1 MDMIVQSY
9 LDDFKKSFGF
19 NNLKNDKLFE
29 KFVNYILINDLI
41 PSGVS
46 PEDLSDNETG
56 TYQGIDGIFF
66 IVNGRII
73 NSKEELIEIV
83 NKFSENVL
91 KIIFI
96 QSKTTPK
103 FELNEIRNFGNIVK
117 DFLGH
122 NPKYSLTSEAKQ
134 LHEIFLAIVKFHSKF
149 KEVVINL
156 YFATT
161 GLLEEN
167 KDRDVLCD
175 EITETIT
182 ILGISK
188 PFDKN
193 NVFFNLIDK
202 QKLLS
207 LYDKTKYSEEVEIEF
222 KDKTSLDVSNPNI
235 KEAYIG
241 WLPWNE
247 YKKILINE
255 RGEIRNLFYDNVRDF
270 LGIEDNE
277 VNKEIKR
284 TIENIPEMFHL
295 LNNGVTII
303 SDKNERMQ
311 EKFRISNF
319 QIVNGCQTSN
329 VLYEIYKE
337 KGDFENLKIPVRLII
352 TEDEDIKN
360 SIIIATNSQNKIPEE
375 QLSALTSFQ
384 KELEKYYEAF
394 SKKAPFKIYYERRAN
409 QYNNSD
415 ILKKEIIDLREQLKL
430 FSSIFLEI
438 PHIATSTYSKV
449 YRENKRKIFLPNH
462 RYEPY
467 FFGGVLA
474 YFFRH
479 FLNTSK
485 IDRKYNKARYH
496 LFLMVRLLIEEET
509 FEFNKINSEK
519 YMNKYFKN
527 FFDNILDKDN
537 YENYL
542 LKLFNR
548 AISILENGFKE
559 KGLDLNNQREFY
571 KKDSSEIVK
580 QVVFEYKRAKGK
592 IQK

>member
-1 MDMIVQSY
+1 MDMIIQSY
-9 LDDFKKSFGF
+9 LEDFKKNFGF
-19 NNLKNDKLFE
+19 TNLEKDKLFE
-29 KFVNYILINDLI
+29 KFVNYNLINDLVPLGI
-41 PSGVS
+41 S

-56 TYQGIDGIFF
+56 TYQGIDSVFF
-66 IVNGRII
+66 IVNGRIL
-73 NSKEELIEIV
+73 NSKDELIEIV
-83 NKFSENVL
+83 NKFSENIL

-96 QSKTTPK
+96 QSKISSK
-103 FELNEIRNFGNIVK
+103 FELNEIRNFGDTVT
-117 DFLGH
+117 DFLNS
-122 NPKYSLTSEAKQ
+122 NPKYSLTNEAKQ
-134 LHEIFLAIVKFHSKF
+134 LHEIFLEIVKYHPKF
-149 KEVVINL
+149 KEISINL
-156 YFATT
+156 YFVTT
-161 GLLEEN
+161 GLLEDNE
-167 KDRDVLCD
+167 DRSMLCKQIIKNIE
-175 EITETIT
+175 EIS
-182 ILGISK
+182 ISK
-188 PFDKN
+188 PLNK
-193 NVFFNLIDK
+193 VFLELIDK
-202 QKLLS
+202 SNLLN
-207 LYDKTKYSEEVEIEF
+207 LYNKTKYSEEVEIEF
-222 KDKTSLDVSNPNI
+222 KDKTSLDVYHPNI
-235 KEAYIG
+235 KEAYTG

-255 RGEIRNLFYDNVRDF
+255 KDEIRNLFYDNVRDF
-270 LGIEDNE
+270 LGIDENE

-284 TIENIPEMFHL
+284 TIENNPEMFHL

-303 SDKNERMQ
+303 SDKNQRMQ

-329 VLYEIYKE
+329 ILFEIYKE
-337 KGDFENLKIPVRLII
+337 KGDFKNLKIPVRLII

-409 QYNNSD
+409 QYNNTE

-449 YRENKRKIFLPNH
+449 YRENKKKIFLPNH

-496 LFLMVRLLIEEET
+496 LFLMIRLLIEKEK
-509 FEFNKINSEK
+509 FNFNKINSEK

-527 FFDNILDKDN
+527 FFENVLNKEN

-542 LKLFNR
+542 LDIFNL
-548 AISILENGFKE
+548 AISILEKGFKE
-559 KGLDLNNQREFY
+559 KGLDLNNQKEFY
-571 KKDSSEIVK
+571 KKDSSEIIK
-580 QVVFEYKRAKGK
+580 SLIKEYKAKNNE
-592 IQK
+592 

>member
-1 MDMIVQSY
+1 MIIQSY
-9 LDDFKKSFGF
+9 LEDFKKNFGF
-19 NNLKNDKLFE
+19 TNLEKDKLFE
-29 KFVNYILINDLI
+29 KFVNYNLINDLVPLGI
-41 PSGVS
+41 S

-56 TYQGIDGIFF
+56 TYQGIDSVFF
-66 IVNGRII
+66 IVNGRIL
-73 NSKEELIEIV
+73 NSKDELIEIV
-83 NKFSENVL
+83 NKFSENIL

-96 QSKTTPK
+96 QSKMSSK
-103 FELNEIRNFGNIVK
+103 FELNEIRNFGDTVT
-117 DFLGH
+117 DFLNS
-122 NPKYSLTSEAKQ
+122 NPKYSLTNEAKQ
-134 LHEIFLAIVKFHSKF
+134 LHEIFLEIVKYHPKF
-149 KEVVINL
+149 KEISINL
-156 YFATT
+156 YFVTT
-161 GLLEEN
+161 GLLEDNE
-167 KDRDVLCD
+167 DRSMLCKQIIKNIE
-175 EITETIT
+175 EIS
-182 ILGISK
+182 ISK
-188 PFDKN
+188 PSNK
-193 NVFFNLIDK
+193 VFLELIDK
-202 QKLLS
+202 SNLLN
-207 LYDKTKYSEEVEIEF
+207 LYNKTKYSEEVEIEF
-222 KDKTSLDVSNPNI
+222 KDKTSLDVYHPNI
-235 KEAYIG
+235 KEAYTG

-255 RGEIRNLFYDNVRDF
+255 KDEIRNLFYDNVRDF
-270 LGIEDNE
+270 LGIDENE

-284 TIENIPEMFHL
+284 TIENNPEMFHL

-303 SDKNERMQ
+303 SDKNQRMQ

-329 VLYEIYKE
+329 VLFEIYKE
-337 KGDFENLKIPVRLII
+337 KGDFKNLKIPVRLII

-409 QYNNSD
+409 QYNNTE

-449 YRENKRKIFLPNH
+449 YRENKKKIFLPNH

-496 LFLMVRLLIEEET
+496 LFLMIRLLIEEEK
-509 FEFNKINSEK
+509 FNFNKINSEK

-527 FFDNILDKDN
+527 FFENILNKEN

-542 LKLFNR
+542 LDIFNL
-548 AISILENGFKE
+548 AISILEKGFKE
-559 KGLDLNNQREFY
+559 KGLDLNNQKEFY

-580 QVVFEYKRAKGK
+580 SLIKEYKAKNNE
-592 IQK
+592 

>member
-1 MDMIVQSY
+1 MDMIIQSY
-9 LDDFKKSFGF
+9 LEDFKKNFGF
-19 NNLKNDKLFE
+19 TNLEKDKLFE
-29 KFVNYILINDLI
+29 KFVNYNLINDLVPLGI
-41 PSGVS
+41 S

-56 TYQGIDGIFF
+56 TYQGIDSVFF
-66 IVNGRII
+66 IVNGRIL
-73 NSKEELIEIV
+73 NSKDELIEIV
-83 NKFSENVL
+83 NKFSENIL

-96 QSKTTPK
+96 QSKMSSK
-103 FELNEIRNFGNIVK
+103 FELNEIRNFGDTVT
-117 DFLGH
+117 DFLNS
-122 NPKYSLTSEAKQ
+122 NPKYSLTNEAKQ
-134 LHEIFLAIVKFHSKF
+134 LHEIFLEIVKYHPKF
-149 KEVVINL
+149 KEISINL
-156 YFATT
+156 YFVTT
-161 GLLEEN
+161 GLLEDNE
-167 KDRDVLCD
+167 DRSMLCKQIIKNIE
-175 EITETIT
+175 EIS
-182 ILGISK
+182 ISK
-188 PFDKN
+188 PSNK
-193 NVFFNLIDK
+193 VFLELIDK
-202 QKLLS
+202 SNLLN
-207 LYDKTKYSEEVEIEF
+207 LYNKTKYSEEVEIEF
-222 KDKTSLDVSNPNI
+222 KDKTSLDVYHPNI
-235 KEAYIG
+235 KEAYTG

-255 RGEIRNLFYDNVRDF
+255 KDEIRNLFYDNVRDF
-270 LGIEDNE
+270 LGIDENE
-277 VNKEIKR
+277 VNKEIKG
-284 TIENIPEMFHL
+284 TIENNPEMFHL

-303 SDKNERMQ
+303 SDKNQRMQ

-329 VLYEIYKE
+329 VLFEIYKE
-337 KGDFENLKIPVRLII
+337 KGDFKNLKIPVRLII

-409 QYNNSD
+409 QYNNTE

-449 YRENKRKIFLPNH
+449 YRENKKKIFLPNH

-496 LFLMVRLLIEEET
+496 LFLMIRLLIEEEK
-509 FEFNKINSEK
+509 FNFNKINSEK

-527 FFDNILDKDN
+527 FFENILNKEN

-542 LKLFNR
+542 LDIFNL
-548 AISILENGFKE
+548 AISILEKGFKE
-559 KGLDLNNQREFY
+559 KGLDLNNQKEFY

-580 QVVFEYKRAKGK
+580 SLIKEYKAKNNE
-592 IQK
+592 

>member
-1 MDMIVQSY
+1 MIIQSY
-9 LDDFKKSFGF
+9 LEDFKKNFGF
-19 NNLKNDKLFE
+19 TNLEKDKLFE
-29 KFVNYILINDLI
+29 KFVNYNLINDLVPLGI
-41 PSGVS
+41 S

-56 TYQGIDGIFF
+56 TYQGIDSVFF
-66 IVNGRII
+66 IVNGRIL
-73 NSKEELIEIV
+73 NSKDELIEIV
-83 NKFSENVL
+83 NKFSENIL

-96 QSKTTPK
+96 QSKISSK
-103 FELNEIRNFGNIVK
+103 FELNEIRNFGDTVT
-117 DFLGH
+117 DFLNS
-122 NPKYSLTSEAKQ
+122 NPKYSLTNEAKQ
-134 LHEIFLAIVKFHSKF
+134 LHEIFLEIVKYHPKF
-149 KEVVINL
+149 KEISINL
-156 YFATT
+156 YFVTT
-161 GLLEEN
+161 GLLEDNE
-167 KDRDVLCD
+167 DRSMLCKQIIKNIE
-175 EITETIT
+175 EIS
-182 ILGISK
+182 ISK
-188 PFDKN
+188 PLNK
-193 NVFFNLIDK
+193 VFLELIDK
-202 QKLLS
+202 SNLLN
-207 LYDKTKYSEEVEIEF
+207 LYNKTKYSEEVEIEF
-222 KDKTSLDVSNPNI
+222 KDKTSLDVYHPNI
-235 KEAYIG
+235 KEAYTG

-255 RGEIRNLFYDNVRDF
+255 KDEIRNLFYDNVRDF
-270 LGIEDNE
+270 LGIDENE

-284 TIENIPEMFHL
+284 TIENNPEMFHL

-303 SDKNERMQ
+303 SDKNQRMQ

-329 VLYEIYKE
+329 ILFEIYKE
-337 KGDFENLKIPVRLII
+337 KGDFKNLKIPVRLII

-409 QYNNSD
+409 QYNNTE

-449 YRENKRKIFLPNH
+449 YRENKKKIFLPNH

-496 LFLMVRLLIEEET
+496 LFLMIRLLIEKEK
-509 FEFNKINSEK
+509 FNFNKINSEK

-527 FFDNILDKDN
+527 FFENVLNKEN

-542 LKLFNR
+542 LDIFNL
-548 AISILENGFKE
+548 AISILEKGFKE
-559 KGLDLNNQREFY
+559 KGLDLNNQKEFY
-571 KKDSSEIVK
+571 KKDSSEIIK
-580 QVVFEYKRAKGK
+580 SLIKEYKAKNNE
-592 IQK
+592 

>member
-1 MDMIVQSY
+1 MIIQSY
-9 LDDFKKSFGF
+9 LEDFKNNFGF
-19 NNLKNDKLFE
+19 EKLEKSKLFE
-29 KFVNYILINDLI
+29 KFVNYSLINDII
-41 PSGVS
+41 PSGIS
-46 PEDLSDNETG
+46 PEDLNDNETG
-56 TYQGIDGIFF
+56 TYQGIDSIFF
-66 IVNGRII
+66 IVNGKII
-73 NSKEELIEIV
+73 QSTEELTDIV

-96 QSKTTPK
+96 QSKISSK
-103 FELNEIRNFGNIVK
+103 FELNEIRNFGDIVK
-117 DFLGH
+117 DFLSI
-122 NPKYSLTSEAKQ
+122 NPKYSLTREAKQ
-134 LHEIFLAIVKFHSKF
+134 LHDIFLAIVKFHPRF
-149 KEVVINL
+149 KEISINL
-156 YFATT
+156 YFVTT
-161 GLLEEN
+161 GVLEEN
-167 KDRDVLCD
+167 EDRTKLVD
-175 EITETIT
+175 EIKNNI
-182 ILGISK
+182 IGLGVSK
-188 PFDKN
+188 PSNK
-193 NVFFNLIDK
+193 VFFDLIDK
-202 QKLLS
+202 SNLLN

-222 KDKTSLDVSNPNI
+222 KDKTSLDVSNSNI

-241 WLPWNE
+241 WLPWKE

-255 RGEIRNLFYDNVRDF
+255 RDEIRNLFYDNVRDF
-270 LGIEDNE
+270 LGLENND
-277 VNKEIKR
+277 VNKDIKE
-284 TIENIPEMFHL
+284 TIENNPEMFHL

-337 KGDFENLKIPVRLII
+337 KGDFENLKIPVKLII
-352 TEDEDIKN
+352 TENEDVKN

-384 KELEKYYEAF
+384 KELEKYYAAF

-409 QYNNSD
+409 QYNNLD

-449 YRENKRKIFLPNH
+449 YRENKNKIFLKDH

-467 FFGGVLA
+467 FFGGILA

-496 LFLMVRLLIEEET
+496 LFLMIRLLIEEEN
-509 FEFNKINSEK
+509 FDLNKANSEK
-519 YMNKYFKN
+519 YMNKYFKT
-527 FFDNILDKDN
+527 FFENILDEKR

-542 LKLFNR
+542 LELFKS
-548 AISILENGFKE
+548 AISILTEGFEK
-559 KGLDLNNQREFY
+559 KGLDLNNQKEFY

-580 QVVFEYKRAKGK
+580 QLVIDYKKK
-592 IQK
+592 NL

>member
-1 MDMIVQSY
+1 MDMLIQSY
-9 LDDFKKSFGF
+9 LDDFKKNFGF
-19 NNLKNDKLFE
+19 NYLEKDKLFE
-29 KFVNYILINDLI
+29 KFVNYSLINNLI
-41 PSGVS
+41 PSDVS

-56 TYQGIDGIFF
+56 TYQGIDSIFF

-96 QSKTTPK
+96 QSKMSAK
-103 FELNEIRNFGNIVK
+103 FELNEIRNFGDIIK
-117 DFLGH
+117 DFLSP
-122 NPKYSLTSEAKQ
+122 NPKYSLTNEAKH
-134 LHEIFLAIVKFHSKF
+134 LHEIFLEIIKSHPKF
-149 KEVVINL
+149 KEIVINL

-161 GLLEEN
+161 GLLEKNNDREILCNEIKEN
-167 KDRDVLCD
+167 IIELA
-175 EITETIT
+175 
-182 ILGISK
+182 ISK
-188 PFDKN
+188 PKN
-193 NVFFNLIDK
+193 KIYLKLIDK
-202 QKLLS
+202 SNLLS

-222 KDKTSLDVSNPNI
+222 KDKTSLDVSNPSI

-255 RGEIRNLFYDNVRDF
+255 RDEIRNLFYDNVRDF
-270 LGIEDNE
+270 LGIENNE
-277 VNKEIKR
+277 VNREIKK
-284 TIENIPEMFHL
+284 TIENTPEMFHL
-295 LNNGVTII
+295 LNNGVTIL
-303 SDKNERMQ
+303 SDKNERIQ

-352 TEDEDIKN
+352 TENEDIKN

-449 YRENKRKIFLPNH
+449 YRENKNKIFLLNH
-462 RYEPY
+462 RFEPY

-496 LFLMVRLLIEEET
+496 IFLMIRLLIEKEK
-509 FEFNKINSEK
+509 FNFNKINSEK

-527 FFDNILDKDN
+527 FFDNILNKKN

-542 LKLFNR
+542 LDLFNL
-548 AISILENGFKE
+548 AISILENGFKQR
-559 KGLDLNNQREFY
+559 GLDLNNQKEFY

-580 QVVFEYKRAKGK
+580 QLIINYKSK
-592 IQK
+592 

>member
-9 LDDFKKSFGF
+9 LEDFKKNFGF

-29 KFVNYILINDLI
+29 KFVNYNLINDLI

-56 TYQGIDGIFF
+56 TYQGIDSIFF
-66 IVNGRII
+66 IINGRII

-83 NKFSENVL
+83 KNFSENIL

-96 QSKTTPK
+96 QSKISSK
-103 FELNEIRNFGNIVK
+103 FELNEIRNFGDTVK
-117 DFLGH
+117 DFLSSC
-122 NPKYSLTSEAKQ
+122 PKYSLTDEAKQ
-134 LHEIFLAIVKFHSKF
+134 LHEIFLTIVKFHSKF
-149 KEVVINL
+149 KEIVINL

-167 KDRDVLCD
+167 EDRNVLCNQI
-175 EITETIT
+175 EKTIT
-182 ILGISK
+182 KLGISK
-188 PFDKN
+188 PFGKN
-193 NVFFNLIDK
+193 NVFINLIDK
-202 QKLLS
+202 AKLLS
-207 LYDKTKYSEEVEIEF
+207 LYDKTKYAEEVEIEF

-255 RGEIRNLFYDNVRDF
+255 RDEIRNLFYDNVRDF

-277 VNKEIKR
+277 VNKEIKK
-284 TIENIPEMFHL
+284 TIENTPEMFHL

-311 EKFRISNF
+311 EKFKIANF

-329 VLYEIYKE
+329 VLYDIYKE
-337 KGDFENLKIPVRLII
+337 KGDFENLKIPIRLII

-449 YRENKRKIFLPNH
+449 YRENKNKIFLSNH

-467 FFGGVLA
+467 FFGGILV

-485 IDRKYNKARYH
+485 IERKYNKARYH
-496 LFLMVRLLIEEET
+496 LFLMIRLLIEEEK
-509 FEFNKINSEK
+509 FDFRRINSER
-519 YMNKYFKN
+519 YMNKYFRN
-527 FFDNILDKDN
+527 FFKNILNKNN

-542 LKLFNR
+542 LDLFNV
-548 AISILENGFKE
+548 AISILKDGFE
-559 KGLDLNNQREFY
+559 KRSLNLDNQKEFY
-571 KKDSSEIVK
+571 KKESSEIVK
-580 QVVFEYKRAKGK
+580 ELVNNYKNE
-592 IQK
+592 Q

>member
-1 MDMIVQSY
+1 MLIQSY
-9 LDDFKKSFGF
+9 LDDFKKNFGF
-19 NNLKNDKLFE
+19 NYLEKDKLFE
-29 KFVNYILINDLI
+29 KFVNYSLINNLI
-41 PSGVS
+41 PSDVS

-56 TYQGIDGIFF
+56 TYQGIDSIFF

-96 QSKTTPK
+96 QSKMSAK
-103 FELNEIRNFGNIVK
+103 FELNEIRNFGDIIK
-117 DFLGH
+117 DFLSP
-122 NPKYSLTSEAKQ
+122 NPKYSLTNEAKH
-134 LHEIFLAIVKFHSKF
+134 LHEIFLEIIKSHPKF
-149 KEVVINL
+149 KEIVINL

-161 GLLEEN
+161 GLLEKNNDREILCNEIKEN
-167 KDRDVLCD
+167 IIELA
-175 EITETIT
+175 
-182 ILGISK
+182 ISK
-188 PFDKN
+188 PKN
-193 NVFFNLIDK
+193 KIYLKLIDK
-202 QKLLS
+202 SNLLS

-222 KDKTSLDVSNPNI
+222 KDKTSLDVSNPSI

-255 RGEIRNLFYDNVRDF
+255 RDEIRNLFYDNVRDF
-270 LGIEDNE
+270 LGIENNE
-277 VNKEIKR
+277 VNREIKK
-284 TIENIPEMFHL
+284 TIENTPEMFHL
-295 LNNGVTII
+295 LNNGVTIL
-303 SDKNERMQ
+303 SDKNERIQ

-352 TEDEDIKN
+352 TENEDIKN

-449 YRENKRKIFLPNH
+449 YRENKNKIFLLNH
-462 RYEPY
+462 RFEPY

-496 LFLMVRLLIEEET
+496 IFLMIRLLIEKEK
-509 FEFNKINSEK
+509 FNFNKINSEK

-527 FFDNILDKDN
+527 FFDNILNKKN

-542 LKLFNR
+542 LDLFNL
-548 AISILENGFKE
+548 AISILENGFKQR
-559 KGLDLNNQREFY
+559 GLDLNNQKEFY

-580 QVVFEYKRAKGK
+580 QLIINYKSK
-592 IQK
+592 

>member
-1 MDMIVQSY
+1 MDMIIQSY
-9 LDDFKKSFGF
+9 LDDFKNNFGF
-19 NNLKNDKLFE
+19 NNFEKSKLFE
-29 KFVNYILINDLI
+29 KFVNYNLINNLI
-41 PSGVS
+41 PAGVS
-46 PEDLSDNETG
+46 PEDLNDNETG
-56 TYQGIDGIFF
+56 TYQGIDSVFF

-83 NKFSENVL
+83 NKFAENVL

-96 QSKTTPK
+96 QSKMSSK
-103 FELNEIRNFGNIVK
+103 FELNEIRNFGDIVK
-117 DFLGH
+117 DFLSSS
-122 NPKYSLTSEAKQ
+122 PKYSLTNEAKQ
-134 LHEIFLAIVKFHSKF
+134 LHEIFLTIIKFHPRF
-149 KEVVINL
+149 KEIIINL
-156 YFATT
+156 YFVTT
-161 GLLEEN
+161 GVLEEN
-167 KDRDVLCD
+167 TDRDILC
-175 EITETIT
+175 ETIKKN
-182 ILGISK
+182 IVELGISK
-188 PFDKN
+188 PSSK
-193 NVFFNLIDK
+193 VFLELIDK
-202 QKLLS
+202 SNLLS

-222 KDKTSLDVSNPNI
+222 KDKTSLDVSSPNI
-235 KEAYIG
+235 REAYIG
-241 WLPWNE
+241 WLPWSE

-270 LGIEDNE
+270 LGIGNND
-277 VNKEIKR
+277 VNKDIKR
-284 TIENIPEMFHL
+284 TIENAPEMFHL

-329 VLYEIYKE
+329 VLYELYKE
-337 KGDFENLKIPVRLII
+337 KGDFENLKIPVKLII

-360 SIIIATNSQNKIPEE
+360 SIIIATNNQNEIPEE

-409 QYNNSD
+409 QYNNRD
-415 ILKKEIIDLREQLKL
+415 VLKKEIIDLREQLKL

-449 YRENKRKIFLPNH
+449 YRENKNKIFLAKH

-496 LFLMVRLLIEEET
+496 LFLMIRLLIENEK
-509 FEFNKINSEK
+509 FDFSRINSEK
-519 YMNKYFKN
+519 YMNKYFKE
-527 FFDNILDKDN
+527 FFDSILDKGT
-537 YENYL
+537 YESYL
-542 LKLFNR
+542 LNLFEL
-548 AISILENGFKE
+548 AVSILENGFRK
-559 KGLDLNNQREFY
+559 KGIDINNQKEFY

-580 QVVFEYKRAKGK
+580 QFVFDYKKNNK
-592 IQK
+592 

>member
-1 MDMIVQSY
+1 MDMIIQSY
-9 LDDFKKSFGF
+9 LEDFKKNFGF
-19 NNLKNDKLFE
+19 TNLEKDKLFE
-29 KFVNYILINDLI
+29 KFVNYNLINDLVPLGI
-41 PSGVS
+41 S

-56 TYQGIDGIFF
+56 TYQGIDSVFF
-66 IVNGRII
+66 IVNGRIL
-73 NSKEELIEIV
+73 NSKDELIEIV
-83 NKFSENVL
+83 NKFSENIL

-96 QSKTTPK
+96 QSKMSSK
-103 FELNEIRNFGNIVK
+103 FELNEIRNFGDTVT
-117 DFLGH
+117 DFLNS
-122 NPKYSLTSEAKQ
+122 NPKYSLTNEAKQ
-134 LHEIFLAIVKFHSKF
+134 LHEIFLEIVKYHPKF
-149 KEVVINL
+149 KEISINL
-156 YFATT
+156 YFVTT
-161 GLLEEN
+161 GLLEDNE
-167 KDRDVLCD
+167 DRSMLCKQIIKNIE
-175 EITETIT
+175 EIS
-182 ILGISK
+182 ISK
-188 PFDKN
+188 PSNK
-193 NVFFNLIDK
+193 VFLELIDK
-202 QKLLS
+202 SNLLN
-207 LYDKTKYSEEVEIEF
+207 LYNKTKYSEEVEIEF
-222 KDKTSLDVSNPNI
+222 KDKTSLDVYHPNI
-235 KEAYIG
+235 KEAYTG

-255 RGEIRNLFYDNVRDF
+255 KDEIRNLFYDNVRDF
-270 LGIEDNE
+270 LGIDENE

-284 TIENIPEMFHL
+284 TIENNPEMFHL

-303 SDKNERMQ
+303 SDKNQRMQ

-329 VLYEIYKE
+329 VLFEIYKE
-337 KGDFENLKIPVRLII
+337 KGDFKNLKIPVRLII

-409 QYNNSD
+409 QYNNTE

-449 YRENKRKIFLPNH
+449 YRENKKKIFLPNH

-496 LFLMVRLLIEEET
+496 LFLMIRLLIEEEK
-509 FEFNKINSEK
+509 FNFNKINSEK

-527 FFDNILDKDN
+527 FFENILNKEN

-542 LKLFNR
+542 LDIFNL
-548 AISILENGFKE
+548 AISILEKGFKE
-559 KGLDLNNQREFY
+559 KGLDLNNQKEFY

-580 QVVFEYKRAKGK
+580 SLIKEYKAKNNE
-592 IQK
+592 

>member
-1 MDMIVQSY
+1 MIVQSY
-9 LDDFKKSFGF
+9 LEDFKKNFGF

-29 KFVNYILINDLI
+29 KFVNYNLINDLI

-56 TYQGIDGIFF
+56 TYQGIDSIFF
-66 IVNGRII
+66 IINGRII

-83 NKFSENVL
+83 KNFSENIL

-96 QSKTTPK
+96 QSKISSK
-103 FELNEIRNFGNIVK
+103 FELNEIRNFGDTVK
-117 DFLGH
+117 DFLSSC
-122 NPKYSLTSEAKQ
+122 PKYSLTDEAKQ
-134 LHEIFLAIVKFHSKF
+134 LHEIFLTIVKFHSKF
-149 KEVVINL
+149 KEIVINL

-167 KDRDVLCD
+167 EDRNVLCNQI
-175 EITETIT
+175 EKTIT
-182 ILGISK
+182 KLGISK
-188 PFDKN
+188 PFGKN
-193 NVFFNLIDK
+193 NVFINLIDK
-202 QKLLS
+202 AKLLS
-207 LYDKTKYSEEVEIEF
+207 LYDKTKYAEEVEIEF

-255 RGEIRNLFYDNVRDF
+255 RDEIRNLFYDNVRDF

-277 VNKEIKR
+277 VNKEIKK
-284 TIENIPEMFHL
+284 TIENTPEMFHL

-311 EKFRISNF
+311 EKFKIANF

-329 VLYEIYKE
+329 VLYDIYKE
-337 KGDFENLKIPVRLII
+337 KGDFENLKIPIRLII

-449 YRENKRKIFLPNH
+449 YRENKNKIFLSNH

-467 FFGGVLA
+467 FFGGILV

-485 IDRKYNKARYH
+485 IERKYNKARYH
-496 LFLMVRLLIEEET
+496 LFLMIRLLIEEEK
-509 FEFNKINSEK
+509 FDFRRINSER
-519 YMNKYFKN
+519 YMNKYFRN
-527 FFDNILDKDN
+527 FFKNILNKNN

-542 LKLFNR
+542 LDLFNV
-548 AISILENGFKE
+548 AISILKDGFE
-559 KGLDLNNQREFY
+559 KRSLNLDNQKEFY
-571 KKDSSEIVK
+571 KKESSEIVK
-580 QVVFEYKRAKGK
+580 ELVNNYKNE
-592 IQK
+592 Q

>member
-1 MDMIVQSY
+1 MDMIIQSY
-9 LDDFKKSFGF
+9 LEDFKKNFGF
-19 NNLKNDKLFE
+19 TNLEKDKLFE
-29 KFVNYILINDLI
+29 KFVNYNLINDLVPLGI
-41 PSGVS
+41 S

-56 TYQGIDGIFF
+56 TYQGIDSVFF
-66 IVNGRII
+66 IVNGRIL
-73 NSKEELIEIV
+73 NSKDELIEIV
-83 NKFSENVL
+83 NKFSENIL

-96 QSKTTPK
+96 QSKMSSK
-103 FELNEIRNFGNIVK
+103 FELNEIRNFGDTVT
-117 DFLGH
+117 DFLNS
-122 NPKYSLTSEAKQ
+122 NPKYSLTNEAKQ
-134 LHEIFLAIVKFHSKF
+134 LHEIFLEIVKYHPKF
-149 KEVVINL
+149 KEISINL
-156 YFATT
+156 YFVTT
-161 GLLEEN
+161 GLLEDNE
-167 KDRDVLCD
+167 DRSMLCKQIIKNIE
-175 EITETIT
+175 EIS
-182 ILGISK
+182 ISK
-188 PFDKN
+188 PSNK
-193 NVFFNLIDK
+193 VFLELIDK
-202 QKLLS
+202 SNLLN
-207 LYDKTKYSEEVEIEF
+207 LYNKTKYSEEVEIEF
-222 KDKTSLDVSNPNI
+222 KDKTSLDVYHPNI
-235 KEAYIG
+235 KEAYTG

-255 RGEIRNLFYDNVRDF
+255 KDEIRNLFYDNVRDF
-270 LGIEDNE
+270 LGIDENE
-277 VNKEIKR
+277 VNKEIKG
-284 TIENIPEMFHL
+284 TIENNPEMFHL

-303 SDKNERMQ
+303 SDKNQRMQ

-329 VLYEIYKE
+329 VLFEIYKE
-337 KGDFENLKIPVRLII
+337 KGDFKNLKIPVRLII

-409 QYNNSD
+409 QYNNTE

-449 YRENKRKIFLPNH
+449 YRENKKKIFLPNH

-496 LFLMVRLLIEEET
+496 LFLMIRLLIEEEK
-509 FEFNKINSEK
+509 FNFNKINSEK

-527 FFDNILDKDN
+527 FFENILNKEN

-542 LKLFNR
+542 LDIFNL
-548 AISILENGFKE
+548 AISILEKGFKE
-559 KGLDLNNQREFY
+559 KGVDLNNQKEFY

-580 QVVFEYKRAKGK
+580 SLIKEYKAKNNE
-592 IQK
+592 

>member
-1 MDMIVQSY
+1 MDVIIQSY
-9 LDDFKKSFGF
+9 LNDFKNNFGF
-19 NNLKNDKLFE
+19 SSFKESKLFE
-29 KFVNYILINDLI
+29 KFVNYNLINNLI
-41 PSGVS
+41 PLGVS
-46 PEDLSDNETG
+46 PEDLNDNETG
-56 TYQGIDGIFF
+56 TYQGIDSVFF

-96 QSKTTPK
+96 QSKTSAK
-103 FELNEIRNFGNIVK
+103 FELNEIRNFGDTVK
-117 DFLGH
+117 DFLTLK
-122 NPKYSLTSEAKQ
+122 PQYSLTKEARR
-134 LHEIFLAIVKFHSKF
+134 LHEVFLTIINFHPKF
-149 KEVVINL
+149 KEIVINL
-156 YFATT
+156 YFTTT

-167 KDRDVLCD
+167 MDRDVLCD
-175 EITETIT
+175 EIKKSIIE
-182 ILGISK
+182 LGISK
-188 PFDKN
+188 PSNK
-193 NVFFNLIDK
+193 VSLELIDK
-202 QKLLS
+202 SKLLN

-222 KDKTSLDVSNPNI
+222 KDKTSLDIPNPNI

-241 WLPWNE
+241 WLPWSE

-255 RGEIRNLFYDNVRDF
+255 RDEIRNLFYDNVRDF
-270 LGIEDNE
+270 LGIENND
-277 VNKEIKR
+277 VNKEIKK
-284 TIENIPEMFHL
+284 TIENTPEMFHL

-337 KGDFENLKIPVRLII
+337 KGDFENLKIPVKLIV
-352 TEDEDIKN
+352 TNDEDIKN
-360 SIIIATNSQNKIPEE
+360 SIIIATNNQNKIPEE

-384 KELEKYYEAF
+384 KELEKYYEVF
-394 SKKAPFKIYYERRAN
+394 SKKASFKIYYERRAN
-409 QYNNSD
+409 QYNNRD
-415 ILKKEIIDLREQLKL
+415 VLKKEIIDLREQLKL

-449 YRENKRKIFLPNH
+449 YRENKNKIFLAKH

-479 FLNTSK
+479 FLNTSR

-496 LFLMVRLLIEEET
+496 LFLMIRLLIENEK
-509 FEFNKINSEK
+509 FDFNKISSEK
-519 YMNKYFKN
+519 YMNKYFKE
-527 FFDNILDKDN
+527 FFDYILDRES
-537 YENYL
+537 YESYL
-542 LKLFNR
+542 LNWFEL
-548 AISILENGFKE
+548 AISILENGFRE
-559 KGLDLNNQREFY
+559 KDLDINNQKEFY
-571 KKDSSEIVK
+571 KKDSSEVVK
-580 QVVFEYKRAKGK
+580 QLVFNYKQDNK
-592 IQK
+592 